1 MTQESSRK
9 KPKTLLNV
17 TGKVQQQAWTEA
29 FAKKSADAFQKS
41 LAQDV
46 VLEANT
52 LVQPVEGIDQVKIVM
67 ATASAI
73 YEELVFTQ
81 EASNGP
87 RTYLE
92 WQARALGGI
101 ELFDITVLSRNA
113 KGEIARVA
121 IHHRPLNAALRF
133 SAELGNRLRGGVDGG
148 YFFNGQPSIE

>member
-1 MTQESSRK
+1 MRTINSVCVPLPGVRSRSLK
-9 KPKTLLNV
+9 NALSREKLKPNDARIVEEEAQNPFKRHR
-17 TGKVQQQAWTEA
+17 KVQQQAWTEA

-92 WQARALGGI
+92 WQARALSGI
-101 ELFDITVLSRNA
+101 ELFGVTVL
-113 KGEIARVA
+113 
-121 IHHRPLNAALRF
+121 LNERF
-133 SAELGNRLRGGVDGG
+133 NL
-148 YFFNGQPSIE
+148 NGW

>member
-1 MTQESSRK
+1 MRTPRK
-9 KPKTLLNV
+9 RSAARYLLRCLQCRPACISV
-17 TGKVQQQAWTEA
+17 FVE
-29 FAKKSADAFQKS
+29 KSADAFPKS

-81 EASNGP
+81 EASNGS

-101 ELFDITVLSRNA
+101 ELFGVTVL
-113 KGEIARVA
+113 
-121 IHHRPLNAALRF
+121 LNERF
-133 SAELGNRLRGGVDGG
+133 NL
-148 YFFNGQPSIE
+148 NGW